1 MKARGVRHAGLVSMA
16 VVLTLLLAGCPRPAQ
31 VSITPTTATIHVD
44 ETIQLTGSS
53 TRAQDTI
60 EWSSNHPAIA
70 TVDEQGL
77 VSGVAPGEAS
87 IVAQGSQSGA
97 EATLT
102 VTVLPAIEG
111 EVREHLVLTLDYLKE
126 APPDVLDPERRS
138 RMEASLGEARE
149 LFAREGACPAAEVL
163 EDYLEEAAGLREELV
178 AGGEEGFAPD
188 APLGYA
194 ELLQAQG
201 RQLQYRMLAT
211 QAEDP
216 CAAYPGV
223 ERIPE
228 TSLEEADLEGV
239 AGEVL
244 MGAPQL
250 WPVIRENLDGKE
262 EVFTELQFPGV
273 DAQAGEPGKPGI
285 PSVRELVAV
294 PLGASIDVEIA
305 PRTGTKLAVNLY
317 PTQEHPWDQTYP
329 GDDKPPLEFFGDRP
343 FTQDV
348 EQYATDAPYPDTPV
362 KITPMGRVRGMDL
375 IQVEIFAGQYNP
387 VQNTLELFDEIEYDI
402 RFSKGQESF
411 TRDPF
416 NNFEQIPVYT
426 GPLLNWGP
434 VLEWGPIIIE
444 PTRFGAEFLIITH
457 PDFAEAASALRDW
470 KLEKGLSTAIYHA
483 GIGSGVTGRETNTE
497 IKAFIETYYQNA
509 LVKPSYI
516 LLLGDS
522 DHIQPF
528 IRTGIWGG
536 IGTDW
541 PYAVLTAPGGGD
553 SDVPSFAVGRMP
565 VRDAQEAQAVV
576 DKIILY
582 ESAPPQDAGFYRNI
596 TLAAQF
602 QGFRLDVP
610 QPGTAQRTFTEAAE
624 FARDAVT
631 MEGYTAQ
638 RIYER
643 TIDAAY
649 THPDTT
655 PRYYYDGAPLPS
667 AIGPGSGFAWDG
679 TRDDVTDAFDEGRF
693 LILHRDHGWRHGWG
707 HPPLHTNNVNALT
720 NDLLP
725 VVFSINCTTGLF
737 DNEFSVG
744 AGGSSPTGEY
754 FSEALLRNP
763 NGGAVGVIGAT
774 RISPSWPNSVFV
786 RGLFD
791 AIWPN
796 SLSTF
801 GGPESHRRLGDIM
814 NHAKLYVATQYSGDT
829 LNTMNYLYHVL
840 GDPTLEIWTESPF
853 VLRPPIFELLELIE
867 QRIIFEYPNGPEGA
881 EVTLFQTIED
891 EMTPVGRGYV
901 EDGEVVVDFEIEPN
915 VQADF
920 YVGVSAENAVS
931 VDGVLDVYREQPM
944 THVP

>member
-1 MKARGVRHAGLVSMA
+1 MKATGVRHVGAVCMAAVLV
-16 VVLTLLLAGCPRPAQ
+16 LLLAGCPRPAQ
-31 VSITPTTATIHVD
+31 VSITPTTATIHVED
-44 ETIQLTGSS
+44 SVQLSGSS
-53 TRAQDTI
+53 TRAQDVI
-60 EWSSNHPAIA
+60 NWSSGHPAIA
-70 TVDEQGL
+70 TVDDQGL
-77 VSGVAPGEAS
+77 VMGVTPGEAS
-87 IVAQGSQSGA
+87 VVARGSRSGA
-97 EATLT
+97 EATVI
-102 VTVLPAIEG
+102 VTVLPVIEA
-111 EVREHLVLTLDYLKE
+111 EVLEHVMLTIEHLKGV
-126 APPDVLDPERRS
+126 PGDVLDGERRE
-138 RMEASLGEARE
+138 RMETSLEDARKA
-149 LFAREGACPAAEVL
+149 FALQGPCPAAEIL
-163 EDYLEEAAGLREELV
+163 EDYLEEAADLRDELV
-178 AGGEEGFAPD
+178 ARGEAGFAPD
-188 APLGYA
+188 APLGHA
-194 ELLQAQG
+194 EFLQAQG

-211 QAEDP
+211 ADDP

-223 ERIPE
+223 EEPPE
-228 TSLEEADLEGV
+228 TTVDEATVEGV
-239 AGEVL
+239 AGLVK

-250 WPVIRENLDGKE
+250 WPVIRENLDGEE

-305 PRTGTKLAVNLY
+305 PRTATRMSVNLF
-317 PTQEHPWDQTYP
+317 PVQDHPWDQIYP

-343 FTQDV
+343 FVQDLEV
-348 EQYATDAPYPDTPV
+348 YATDAPYPDKPV
-362 KITPMGRVRGMDL
+362 SITPMGQARGMDL
-375 IQVEIFAGQYNP
+375 VQVEVFAGQYNP
-387 VQNTLELFDEIEYDI
+387 LRNTLELFDEIRYDI
-402 RFSKGQESF
+402 RFSGGEESF
-411 TRDPF
+411 TRAPF
-416 NNFEQIPVYT
+416 TNFERFPVYT

-434 VLEWGPIIIE
+434 VLELGPIIIE
-444 PTRFGAEFLIITH
+444 PTRFGAEFVIITH
-457 PDFAEAASALRDW
+457 PDFADAASALREW
-470 KLEKGLSTAIYHA
+470 KLEKGLSTAIFHG
-483 GIGSGVTGRETNTE
+483 GIGSGISGRQTNTE
-497 IKAFIETYYQNA
+497 IKAFIENYYHTA

-528 IRTGIWGG
+528 IRTGIWGA

-553 SDVPSFAVGRMP
+553 SMVPTFAVGRIP
-565 VRDAQEAQAVV
+565 VRNAEQAQAVV

-582 ESAPPQDAGFYRNI
+582 ESAPPPNAAFYENI

-624 FARDAVT
+624 FARNAVAT
-631 MEGYTAQ
+631 QGYSVE

-655 PRYYYDGAPLPS
+655 PRYYYDGTPLPS

-679 TRDDVTDAFDEGRF
+679 TRDDVMDAFHAGRF

-707 HPPLHTNNVNALT
+707 HPPLHTNNVNALS
-720 NDLLP
+720 NGELLP

-791 AIWPN
+791 AVWPN
-796 SLSTF
+796 TLPAF

-829 LNTMNYLYHVL
+829 LDTMNYLYHVL
-840 GDPTLEIWTESPF
+840 GDPTLEIWTESPY
-853 VLRPPIFELLELIE
+853 VLPRPIFELRELI
-867 QRIIFEYPNGPEGA
+867 QHRVIFEYPNGLEGA
-881 EVTLFQTIED
+881 EVTLFQMIER
-891 EMTPVGRGYV
+891 ELTPVGRGWV
-901 EDGEVVVDFEIEPN
+901 EDGEVAIDFHIEPN
-915 VQADF
+915 PQANF
-920 YVGVSAENAVS
+920 YAGVSAENAVS
-931 VDGVLDVYREQPM
+931 VDGVLEVYEEPPL